1 MTRRRTTDS
10 RSAVVAIAAAASA
23 WEPGDWWRLEGR
35 AWAGTK
41 GVPLALA
48 RIAPLNTLHAMKPPE
63 RPPLLQILM
72 GVWTVLSIV
81 GLIVFHIFGLAHIVG
96 PVLRGDGDVVELGW
110 GGLCFAA
117 AAALIV
123 IGLVASPSTADGGEG
138 EGIIAA
144 LYLIPAA
151 VALIA
156 IATAA
161 ATRETIHG
169 WIGILGVISGLAIGL
184 VSWFASTRARR
195 RRRTTPLELLDR
207 AVESTSATTRTRV
220 RSDIAAGIAVLAERG
235 LITAAVA
242 ERAEAAEPGRLGLTM
257 APEVA
262 RQVAARPAARG

>member
-1 MTRRRTTDS
+1 
-10 RSAVVAIAAAASA
+10 
-23 WEPGDWWRLEGR
+23 
-35 AWAGTK
+35 
-41 GVPLALA
+41 
-48 RIAPLNTLHAMKPPE
+48 MKPPE

-72 GVWTVLSIV
+72 GVWTILSIV
-81 GLIVFHIFGLAHIVG
+81 GLIVFHIFGLAHIAG

-123 IGLVASPSTADGGEG
+123 IDLFRTPPVADGGAG

-144 LYLIPAA
+144 LYLVPAA
-151 VALIA
+151 LALIA

-161 ATRETIHG
+161 ASRETIHG
-169 WIGILGVISGLAIGL
+169 WIGILGVFSGLAVGL
-184 VSWFASTRARR
+184 ISWFASARARR
-195 RRRTTPLELLDR
+195 RKRTTPLELLDR

-242 ERAEAAEPGRLGLTM
+242 ERARMAEAGHLGLTM
-257 APEVA
+257 APDTA
-262 RQVAARPAARG
+262 RQGSASR